1 MLYLCHE
8 VSIGYVVHVVAYSC
22 AYGEYSDDFLYH
34 WQEQDPKNRVLYF
47 VQTEEEAIEMID
59 CIHVESD
66 KAYGNY
72 YKD

>member
-47 VQTEEEAIEMID
+47 VQTNEFDSTEKFKLNELTD
-59 CIHVESD
+59 
-66 KAYGNY
+66 
-72 YKD
+72 

>member
-8 VSIGYVVHVVAYSC
+8 VSIGYVVHVVAYSYE
-22 AYGEYSDDFLYH
+22 YGEYSEDILYH
-34 WQEQDPKNRVLYF
+34 WQKQDPKNRVLYF

-59 CIHVESD
+59 CIYVESD